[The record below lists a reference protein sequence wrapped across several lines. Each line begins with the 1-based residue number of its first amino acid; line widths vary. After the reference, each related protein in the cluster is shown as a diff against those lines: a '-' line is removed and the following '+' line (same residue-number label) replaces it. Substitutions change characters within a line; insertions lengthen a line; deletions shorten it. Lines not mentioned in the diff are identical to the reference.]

1 MAEASAVALTLAE
14 EAGAAHSA
22 GLGRADH
29 LTPSG
34 QCFLIHLELHRTCAS
49 GF

>member
-14 EAGAAHSA
+14 EAEKQ
-22 GLGRADH
+22 

-34 QCFLIHLELHRTCAS
+34 WAVQIVSHHQDS
-49 GF
+49 VS